1 MTGSLKEDYKIYLH
15 EMGLSDYETNAY
27 LALLQQGSGTA
38 KEISSAADIPQS
50 RVYDVLERL
59 ETKGFVT
66 VQPGRPKQFGSVEPK
81 IALNQYT
88 TYRRKNLE
96 KELEQNRKIGEEF
109 LDALDDDRFQF
120 RQNDEID
127 VFWSYKGKNYILEH
141 GAQLCQNA
149 TNEIRMVT
157 KGNSFCRLVNHHG
170 EVLKQRA
177 DHGVTTRIIVPVDEV
192 DDVILDSA
200 MRWSNIR
207 DATGI
212 EARFYLYGQDHVLIA
227 FLSDQYDRFV
237 AISTES
243 TQLYATLG
251 QLFDLL
257 WENADAVS

>member
-1 MTGSLKEDYKIYLH
+1 MTSSFEEEYEIYLH
-15 EMGLSDYETNAY
+15 EMGLSDYETSAY

-38 KEISSAADIPQS
+38 KEISTAAEIPQS
-50 RVYDVLERL
+50 RIYDTLERL

-66 VQPGRPKQFGSVEPK
+66 VQPGRPKRFGSVEPR

-96 KELEQNRKIGEEF
+96 QELEQTREIGDKF
-109 LDALDDDRFQF
+109 LEHLDDDRFRF

-141 GAQLCQNA
+141 GASLCQNA
-149 TNEIRMVT
+149 ADEIRMVT
-157 KGNSFCRLVNHHG
+157 KEDSFRRLVNHHG
-170 EVLKQRA
+170 EILKQRA
-177 DHGVTTRIIVPVDEV
+177 EHGITTRIIVPVDGV
-192 DDVILDSA
+192 NDVILDSA

-207 DATGI
+207 SVSGI
-212 EARFYLYGQDHVLIA
+212 EARFYLYGHDHVLIA

-251 QLFDLL
+251 QVFELL
-257 WENADAVS
+257 WENADVVS